1 MGAVTTGPVLLAVDG
16 GGSKTD
22 VVALAADGTVLA
34 RSRGAGS
41 CPQVIGV
48 DRAVAVVDALVGAV
62 LRDLSGDDGAP
73 PRVARVGAYVSG
85 LDLPVEIETFAAAV
99 ADLPWVA
106 GAAAVVLDNDT
117 FALLRAG
124 TAAHEAVAVV
134 CGTGINCVGRRADGA
149 TARFP
154 ALGRISGDWGGG
166 AELGELALW
175 HAARAQ
181 DGRGP
186 ATVLSQ
192 EVPRALGRPD
202 VPTVIEDLHL
212 GRLRHRALTDLTPVL
227 LAAADAGDAVA
238 AATVDEQAAEIV
250 RLAAAAIHR
259 LGLDDAPVPVVLGG
273 GVVAS
278 GNRRL
283 LDGIAA
289 GLRAQVPLAVPSV
302 VTQPPVLGAVLL
314 VLEAHGA
321 GVAALARATAGLA
334 ASPTAATGA
343 AAATGVAVV

>member
-1 MGAVTTGPVLLAVDG
+1 MGAVTTAPVLLAVDG

-22 VVALAADGTVLA
+22 VVALGADGAVLA
-34 RSRGAGS
+34 RARGGGS

-48 DRAVAVVDALVGAV
+48 DRAVAVIDGLVGAV
-62 LRDLSGDDGAP
+62 LGELAAGGAG
-73 PRVARVGAYVSG
+73 PRADRVGVYLSG
-85 LDLPVEIETFAAAV
+85 LDLPVEIETFAAALAV
-99 ADLPWVA
+99 LPWAARA
-106 GAAAVVLDNDT
+106 GAVVLENDT

-134 CGTGINCVGRRADGA
+134 CGTGINCVGRRADGV

-175 HAARAQ
+175 HAARAR

-186 ATVLSQ
+186 ATVLAD

-202 VPTVIEDLHL
+202 VATVVEDLHL
-212 GRLRHRALTDLTPVL
+212 GRLRSRALTGLAPVL
-227 LAAADAGDAVA
+227 LAAADAGDRVA
-238 AATVDEQAAEIV
+238 GSVVDEQAAEIV
-250 RLAAAAIHR
+250 RLAVAAIQR
-259 LGLDDAPVPVVLGG
+259 LGLEGTPVPVVLGG

-283 LDGIAA
+283 LDGVAA
-289 GLRAQVPLAVPSV
+289 GLAARAPLAEPTV
-302 VTQPPVLGAVLL
+302 VTAPPVLGAVLL
-314 VLEAHGA
+314 VLEAAGA
-321 GVAALARATAGLA
+321 PPAALDRAAAGLH
-334 ASPTAATGA
+334 G
-343 AAATGVAVV
+343 GVGVPGR